1 MWKCLQMSYII
12 ENADGQCPGVCTP
25 PSLKHM
31 VLWQTRRSLCT
42 AMIQHFLGDG
52 IGIEYE

>member
-12 ENADGQCPGVCTP
+12 ENADGQGPGVCTP

-42 AMIQHFLGDG
+42 AMIQRFLGDG